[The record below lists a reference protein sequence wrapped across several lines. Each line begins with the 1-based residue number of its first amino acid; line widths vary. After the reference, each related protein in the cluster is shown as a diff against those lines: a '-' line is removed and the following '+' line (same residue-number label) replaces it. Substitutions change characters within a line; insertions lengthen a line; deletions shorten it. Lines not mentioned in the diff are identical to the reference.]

1 MAAIPIGSRIAA
13 RCQRVPSHSRSID
26 NVITPI
32 TIMAMPSAG
41 SGRGAS
47 SSRTAATAT
56 ANSGVKLLSAPEML
70 GPMRRLASNVS
81 SVTVA
86 GNSRPTRTKI
96 NAPRGS
102 HPSQSSM
109 KGASAENSSAEVGM
123 LTDAPRFGGMC
134 RSPNWVS
141 TSAIPKRKEAHSAS
155 TCGLSSKSQAF
166 EIDIQAGYAI
176 RPGRR
181 AGDFQRPLMRPGHTA
196 ELFQAVDRDDVELRV
211 FLADL
216 QRRLKFGR
224 IVPTLQRLHAVPA
237 KDHDRAARQVARNR
251 CSRSC
256 RHILPAVILDRFL
269 RRRVVFLGVALLV
282 AELVDGDHVDR
293 RFGLRMQRLDG
304 STAKG
309 CSHDHRQRDAESGFH
324 DCSSAGAALRGRE
337 RIARQHEAIKRAKL
351 GGHPTAAAEMVQ
363 HTLHQSL
370 RAFEKRR
377 NQIFQRMEA
386 KRES

>member
-26 NVITPI
+26 NVITPV
-32 TIMAMPSAG
+32 TTMAMPSAC
-41 SGRGAS
+41 SGRGTS
-47 SSRTAATAT
+47 SSRNAATAT

-96 NAPRGS
+96 NAPRGF
-102 HPSQSSM
+102 HPSRSSM

-123 LTDAPRFGGMC
+123 LTDAPRFGGIW

-155 TCGLSSKSQAF
+155 TCGSSSKSQAF

-181 AGDFQRPLMRPGHTA
+181 TGDFQRPPMRPGRSVN
-196 ELFQAVDRDDVELRV
+196 LFQAVNRDDVELRV

-216 QRRLKFGR
+216 ERSLNFGR
-224 IVPTLQRLHAVPA
+224 IVPTPQRLHAVPA
-237 KDHDRAARQVARNR
+237 TDPDRPARQVAPNR
-251 CSRSC
+251 RSRPC
-256 RHILPAVILDRFL
+256 RHIHPAVILDRFL
-269 RRRVVFLGVALLV
+269 RRGNVFLGVALLV
-282 AELVDGDHVDR
+282 ADLVDGDHVDGR
-293 RFGLRMQRLDG
+293 LGLRMQRLDG

-309 CSHDHRQRDAESGFH
+309 CSHDHR
-324 DCSSAGAALRGRE
+324 
-337 RIARQHEAIKRAKL
+337 
-351 GGHPTAAAEMVQ
+351 
-363 HTLHQSL
+363 
-370 RAFEKRR
+370 
-377 NQIFQRMEA
+377 
-386 KRES
+386 